1 MSCTDKRILNRR
13 TPKQSR
19 QHGSLVL
26 AYRDTVSIVGT
37 GEVSKCNCRGAPYSR
52 GPEQPLVSRRAP
64 RRYLTPG
71 ELSIKLHNLVFRH
84 HVCDSFPPRGYRCT
98 TAHFTG
104 AFMFHGLQIPFEP
117 QTLPLFSLHN

>member
-1 MSCTDKRILNRR
+1 MQLQRCPLFSGPR
-13 TPKQSR
+13 TTPGKQ
-19 QHGSLVL
+19 G
-26 AYRDTVSIVGT
+26 
-37 GEVSKCNCRGAPYSR
+37 
-52 GPEQPLVSRRAP
+52 RAP

-71 ELSIKLHNLVFRH
+71 ELSIKLHNLVFQASR
-84 HVCDSFPPRGYRCT
+84 VRAFPRGYRCT